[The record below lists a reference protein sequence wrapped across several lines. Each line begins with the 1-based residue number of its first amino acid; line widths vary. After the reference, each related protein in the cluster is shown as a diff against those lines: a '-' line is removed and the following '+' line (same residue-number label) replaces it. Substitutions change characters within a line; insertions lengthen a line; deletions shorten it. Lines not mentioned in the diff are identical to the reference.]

1 MPDEGASMKDAK
13 PEHPDERRIEA
24 GVQQESRT
32 KVQDERMHEYLTEER
47 LDESETVVE
56 RADGAPKPESGPG

>member
-1 MPDEGASMKDAK
+1 MADAQ
-13 PEHPDERRIEA
+13 PEHPDERRIET

-32 KVQDERMHEYLTEER
+32 KVQDERMPEYTEDER
-47 LDESETVVE
+47 REESATVIE

>member
-1 MPDEGASMKDAK
+1 MADAQ
-13 PEHPDERRIEA
+13 PERPEERHIEA

-32 KVQDERMHEYLTEER
+32 EVQDKRMPEYTEQERR
-47 LDESETVVE
+47 DESATVIE